1 MTHLGYLIAG
11 WAFGIGVPAV
21 YAALVLRRGRK
32 LSEVVPSDRQR
43 WISSTEDQARIKD
56 E

>member
-11 WAFGIGVPAV
+11 WAFGIGVLAI